1 MTRQRDKPD
10 GLPYRVY
17 ERKGL
22 RIYSIGYKLP
32 SGKWAFR
39 YSCAADDRNQ
49 IAVLRANAITESALL
64 GQQVASAGG
73 TRDLIVAWFAHQDS
87 LPLGDPNRRADST
100 LTENRREA
108 ANLSKA
114 FGHMDPAEIT
124 KTDGYAYLDACA
136 TAKRP
141 AKGNKEM
148 ALMHLI
154 LEFGVRIGRI
164 SSNAMQGLR
173 KLKIRTVK
181 RYVTDVELDLAIE
194 IGRAKGGPRHIVAM
208 ALKTAYLCSRRSVEV
223 RAIQRNAMTA
233 EGVVWLDGKNK
244 EKPPVLIEWTP
255 ELRQTVD
262 EALQIKRNNVAGAIF
277 IFGNMKGQQY
287 TKGGWKSVLD
297 DLMFDCVAEAQKRNI
312 PFKRFSLQECRP
324 KGATDKLTAGHTDAK
339 DALGHTTD
347 RLLGQVYD
355 RRQMKKATSV
365 R

>member
-1 MTRQRDKPD
+1 MMRQRDKPD

-17 ERKGL
+17 ERKGV
-22 RIYSIGYKLP
+22 RTFSIGYKLP

-39 YSCAADDRNQ
+39 YSCAACDKNQ
-49 IAVLRANAITESALL
+49 ISVLRSNAITESALL
-64 GQQVASAGG
+64 GQHVTSKGG
-73 TRDLIVAWFAHQDS
+73 TGDLINAWFAHQAS
-87 LPLGDPNRRADST
+87 LPVGDPNRRADST

-108 ANLSKA
+108 AKLTKA
-114 FGHMDPAEIT
+114 FGHMNPAEIT

-136 TAKRP
+136 AAKRP

-154 LEFGVRIGRI
+154 LEFGVRIGRL
-164 SSNAMQGLR
+164 SSNNLLGLR

-181 RYVTDVELDLAIE
+181 RYVTDAELYLAIE

-208 ALKTAYLCSRRSVEV
+208 ALQTAYLCSRRSVEV
-223 RAIQRNAMTA
+223 RAIRRDAMTE
-233 EGVVWLDGKNK
+233 EGMVWQDGKNK
-244 EKPPVLIEWTP
+244 EKPPVLIKWTP
-255 ELRQTVD
+255 ELRQTVT
-262 EALQIKRNNVAGAIF
+262 EALQIKRNHVAGSMF
-277 IFGNMKGQQY
+277 IFGNMRGQRY

-297 DLMFDCVAEAQKRNI
+297 DLMFDCVAEAGRRNI
-312 PFKRFSLQECRP
+312 PFERFSLQECRP

-347 RLLGQVYD
+347 RMLGQVYD